1 MAQTGAQFQ
10 ALTPEEQKRQRQET
24 VTAQTQKSIRPTLPT
39 RKIGGRTVIFDPRR
53 RGGRALLPSATEAFQ
68 EEKKAIQA
76 ESLDEGMAIINA
88 EARKRAAERA
98 KVPVM
103 EAPAPIPAP
112 TPIPAPAPEPVPIT
126 PEQDIADITS
136 KAESEIARIQAEP
149 TAAGLKQRE
158 IAQIRAQERQ
168 EIDTINAEIAIEKKE
183 RERLGTEFTQ
193 EKLNQKITAVRDIS
207 MKQDVDLNV
216 AEGIYN
222 RQVIEEAKLD
232 PESKESYGRII
243 SRYDDPAFEQEN
255 AYKVAIGEYEKDG
268 IDVDDADKAFD
279 AVASRFGKNFAT
291 DQQVEYQVN
300 ELGMDRDIAEGN
312 AGLTKLR
319 RFGDSILAGT
329 AGTARD
335 TQTYLSSIM
344 KQDISLVPDAID
356 KIISSPTS
364 TKEARE
370 QALEF
375 DRDFRRDVGTD
386 IGVEDEFLTEAKF
399 KAGLGTAEQRAQFRS
414 GIIELEQIKSGAGQ
428 AGLPLSPK
436 TIAQNIMS
444 GVGDINDVLTK
455 NRQPV
460 LKELNALKEASLASG
475 DLRGVLAAS
484 AVHGDKNPSDT
495 FLQSFSKGRSV
506 INQLGELKDLMFS
519 EGYID
524 PSTKE
529 EIDLTPLSG
538 WLAEKNPWDTDAQKI
553 KAILQQ
559 TIPNLARGV
568 FGEVGVLTDRDVELY
583 RKTLPNLRSTEA
595 VQQAVLGITL
605 KAVQKSLENQIET
618 QALGGR
624 NMSRFT
630 TAYDDIL
637 SKTDDLMGLRDLP
650 QGIEE
655 TFKNATPKEQEAMID
670 TAKNSF
676 FKVQKLRELKTN
688 NEKKN
693 VPERNNNPINV
704 KAGGISDQF
713 AEKNPDGTPKTDEQ
727 GHLIFSSPEAG
738 VQGTKEDLR
747 AKVEGRSRHLPD
759 NPTISELGK
768 VFAEDPNWGSAVASI
783 LGVGVNTKTQDI
795 DFEELFRAVT
805 RQEGGQSLI
814 NNA

>member
-1 MAQTGAQFQ
+1 MPIIKKDEINKDEELVKTNESQAIKPTKAVKPDPNRAIRPFAMGGLSAVAGKPKTFMEAQTLKEQ
-10 ALTPEEQKRQRQET
+10 ADMINDEVPVAPEVPVRDTGIAEPPEPPKAEEPKPLTALEKEQKISSELESR
-24 VTAQTQKSIRPTLPT
+24 I
-39 RKIGGRTVIFDPRR
+39 
-53 RGGRALLPSATEAFQ
+53 
-68 EEKKAIQA
+68 A
-76 ESLDEGMAIINA
+76 EINKEPISLASRN
-88 EARKRAAERA
+88 
-98 KVPVM
+98 
-103 EAPAPIPAP
+103 
-112 TPIPAPAPEPVPIT
+112 
-126 PEQDIADITS
+126 
-136 KAESEIARIQAEP
+136 
-149 TAAGLKQRE
+149 RE
-158 IAQIRAQERQ
+158 IAQLTTEANTEVKKIK
-168 EIDTINAEIAIEKKE
+168 AE
-183 RERLGTEFTQ
+183 
-193 EKLNQKITAVRDIS
+193 EKLRVAEEAKLGKKFTADKFTAKLESVNDI
-207 MKQDVDLNV
+207 MEKQGVDINV

-222 RQVIEEAKLD
+222 RQVTELSKLD
-232 PESKESYGRII
+232 PASKESYNRII
-243 SRYDDPAFEQEN
+243 SRYDDPEFEQED
-255 AYKVAIGEYEKDG
+255 AYRVAIAEYEQDG
-268 IDVDDADKAFD
+268 IDIDDADKAFN
-279 AVASRFGKNFAT
+279 AVASRFGKNFAI
-291 DQQVEYQVN
+291 DQQTEYQVTD
-300 ELGMDRDIAEGN
+300 LGIDRDIAEGN
-312 AGLTKLR
+312 ATLTKLR
-319 RFGDSILAGT
+319 KFGDSILAGT
-329 AGTARD
+329 SGTARD
-335 TQTYLSSIM
+335 TQTYLSSLM
-344 KQDISLVPDAID
+344 KTDLSLIPDAID
-356 KIISSPTS
+356 KIIASPTS
-364 TKEARE
+364 SKEARE

-386 IGVEDEFLTEAKF
+386 IGVDEEFLTEAKF

-414 GIIELEQIKSGAGQ
+414 GTVELEQLKSGAGQ
-428 AGLPLSPK
+428 GGLPLSPQ

-444 GVGDINDVLTK
+444 GVGDTKDVLTK

-460 LKELNALKEASLASG
+460 LAELNKLKNEAMASG
-475 DLRGVLAAS
+475 DLSGVLRAS

-495 FLQSFSKGRSV
+495 FLSSFSKGRSV
-506 INQLGELKDLMFS
+506 ISQLGELKKLMFS
-519 EGYID
+519 EGYKSPEGED
-524 PSTKE
+524 
-529 EIDLTPLSG
+529 IDLKPLSG

-583 RKTLPNLRSTEA
+583 RKTLPNLKSTAA

-624 NMSRFT
+624 NMSRFV
-630 TAYDDIL
+630 TAYDDIVA
-637 SKTDDLMGLRDLP
+637 KTDELMGLRDLP

-688 NEKKN
+688 DVKKN
-693 VPERNNNPINV
+693 VPERNNNPINI

-713 AEKNPDGTPKTDEQ
+713 AEKNPNGTPKTDAQ

-738 VQGTKEDLR
+738 VQGAKEDLK
-747 AKVEGRSRHLPD
+747 AKVEGRSKYLPD

-783 LGVGVNTKTQDI
+783 LGVDVDTKTQDI
-795 DFEELFRAVT
+795 DFETLFRAVT